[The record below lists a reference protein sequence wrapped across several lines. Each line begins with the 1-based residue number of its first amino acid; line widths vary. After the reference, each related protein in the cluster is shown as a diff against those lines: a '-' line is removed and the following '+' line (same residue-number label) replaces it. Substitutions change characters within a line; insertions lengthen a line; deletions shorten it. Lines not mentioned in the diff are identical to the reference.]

1 MFSVFT
7 VRGPSRR
14 TRSPP
19 CAPCSSPRPRPPRSR
34 RQSREPRRH
43 RVRAPALRGRQ
54 TRARPPSSSPGTGWW
69 SAGGQSVSGNLR
81 GDRRAEPEVGR
92 AMCDLLRVPA
102 GEGEV
107 LQRGAD
113 GALLLGTL

>member
-1 MFSVFT
+1 M
-7 VRGPSRR
+7 
-14 TRSPP
+14 
-19 CAPCSSPRPRPPRSR
+19 
-34 RQSREPRRH
+34 
-43 RVRAPALRGRQ
+43 
-54 TRARPPSSSPGTGWW
+54 
-69 SAGGQSVSGNLR
+69 SGNLR